1 MRREIHNNFEIKLNF
16 NKDTDNPSR
25 LFYSFGAMIE
35 GVRNLD
41 LLLGE
46 TVDSDVES
54 SIILNDIEKG
64 SLIAK
69 LKAKLIISK
78 DGKIDDT
85 PENPII
91 ETYIDK
97 SRAKALE
104 FLASKESSVD
114 ELINLQT
121 SIVDI
126 AKDVHLEGTFNY
138 SPPNLLRLAKSIN
151 TINEAAKKLD
161 DGESYNFNSSLSD
174 VKDLTSD
181 TPLIDLKEV
190 ENALTDS
197 TTVNESEMIY
207 LIKKPDFLGDSA
219 WTFKHGPKSINA
231 KILHEDWLNRFK
243 SGQLIVVPG
252 DSLKVKVKQICKYN
266 RNGYLISETLD
277 IIKVLN
283 VIHNKI
289 DENK

>member
-1 MRREIHNNFEIKLNF
+1 MRKEIYNNFEIKLNF
-16 NKDTDNPSR
+16 NRDTDNPSR

-54 SIILNDIEKG
+54 AIILDDIEKG

-69 LKAKLIISK
+69 LKAKLIIGK

-85 PENPII
+85 PENKQI
-91 ETYIDK
+91 EAYIDK
-97 SRAKALE
+97 SRAMTLG
-104 FLASKESSVD
+104 FLASRESSVD
-114 ELINLQT
+114 DLMNLQN
-121 SIVDI
+121 SIVGI
-126 AKDVHLEGTFNY
+126 ARDVDLEGTFNFT
-138 SPPNLLRLAKSIN
+138 PPNLLSLAKSIN
-151 TINEAAKKLD
+151 TINDAAKKLN
-161 DGESYNFNSSLSD
+161 DGESYNFNSSLSN
-174 VKDLTSD
+174 VCNLTSD

-190 ENALTDS
+190 EDALTDT

-219 WTFKHGPKSINA
+219 WTFKHGTKSINA
-231 KILHEDWLNRFK
+231 KILHEDWLKQFK
-243 SGQLIVVPG
+243 SGQLIVLPG

-266 RNGYLISETLD
+266 RNGYLISEALE
-277 IIKVLN
+277 IIQVLN
-283 VIHNKI
+283 VIHNKT